1 MTDSLPFADASPDA
15 QVDDDIDY
23 NIANTDEIP
32 DYHARLAAMRAEKGV
47 VVLRFGPSNGF
58 VLLRYA
64 DALEAVSDETRFSN
78 SEVFWPAT
86 FPFMGPNIQG
96 YDGHEH
102 AGKRALVSPA
112 FRRGP
117 FPATSSRS
125 SGRSPRSWWTSS
137 RTSGR
142 WI

>member
-1 MTDSLPFADASPDA
+1 M
-15 QVDDDIDY
+15 
-23 NIANTDEIP
+23 
-32 DYHARLAAMRAEKGV
+32 
-47 VVLRFGPSNGF
+47 
-58 VLLRYA
+58 LLRYA

-78 SEVFWPAT
+78 SEVFWRAT

-96 YDGHEH
+96 WDGHGH

-117 FPATSSRS
+117 FPLRRADLR
-125 SGRSPRSWWTSS
+125 PIAEELVDSS